1 MPVDYQGIYV
11 LSSGMLLQERKL
23 EIITNNLANV
33 DTPAFKMDVGLVS
46 LWDTP
51 NGQREPDNSPENPTN
66 NFVYPLMERV
76 SALMLQGPIRE
87 TGNPLDLAIEGEGFF
102 AVRSEDQIF
111 YTRKGNFRID
121 REGYLVNE
129 LGMRV
134 LDEEGRDIRVV
145 GNLKVAPDG
154 SLFTEGGPIGRLG
167 VYTLNQPQKVGRDL
181 FTGQPQRAQNFKV
194 MQGFLEGSNVNP
206 ILEMAKLIETHRA
219 HEVYSNLIRA
229 LDQTHERAINSLV

>member
-1 MPVDYQGIYV
+1 
-11 LSSGMLLQERKL
+11 
-23 EIITNNLANV
+23 
-33 DTPAFKMDVGLVS
+33 
-46 LWDTP
+46 
-51 NGQREPDNSPENPTN
+51 
-66 NFVYPLMERV
+66 
-76 SALMLQGPIRE
+76 
-87 TGNPLDLAIEGEGFF
+87 LAIEGDGFF
-102 AVRSEDQIF
+102 AVRSAGQIF

-145 GNLKVAPDG
+145 GSLKVAPDG
-154 SLFTEGGPIGRLG
+154 SLFTEEGTVGRLG
-167 VYTLNQPQKVGRDL
+167 VYTLDRPQKAGRDL

>member
-23 EIITNNLANV
+23 EVITNNLANV
-33 DTPAFKMDVGLVS
+33 DTPAFKMDIGLVS

-76 SALMLQGPIRE
+76 SVLMLQGPIRE

-102 AVRSEDQIF
+102 AVRSEGQTL

-145 GNLKVAPDG
+145 GSLKVAPDG
-154 SLFTEGGPIGRLG
+154 SLFTEGGPSRKAWCIHLKPTSKGGKGPIYRSAPESSELQG
-167 VYTLNQPQKVGRDL
+167 NAGLFGGLQCKSYT
-181 FTGQPQRAQNFKV
+181 
-194 MQGFLEGSNVNP
+194 
-206 ILEMAKLIETHRA
+206 
-219 HEVYSNLIRA
+219 
-229 LDQTHERAINSLV
+229 

>member
-1 MPVDYQGIYV
+1 
-11 LSSGMLLQERKL
+11 
-23 EIITNNLANV
+23 
-33 DTPAFKMDVGLVS
+33 MDVGLVS

-76 SALMLQGPIRE
+76 VTLMLQGPIRE

-102 AVRSEDQIF
+102 AVRSEGQIF

-145 GNLKVAPDG
+145 GSLKVAPDG
-154 SLFTEGGPIGRLG
+154 SLFTKGG
-167 VYTLNQPQKVGRDL
+167 
-181 FTGQPQRAQNFKV
+181 
-194 MQGFLEGSNVNP
+194 
-206 ILEMAKLIETHRA
+206 THRKA
-219 HEVYSNLIRA
+219 WCIHFKPASKGGLFQPNKGTGPNPRKGY
-229 LDQTHERAINSLV
+229 

>member
-51 NGQREPDNSPENPTN
+51 NGLREPDNSPENPTN

-76 SALMLQGPIRE
+76 SVVMLQGPIRE
-87 TGNPLDLAIEGEGFF
+87 TGNPLDLAIEGDGFF
-102 AVRSEDQIF
+102 AVRSEGQIF

-145 GNLKVAPDG
+145 GSLKVAPDG
-154 SLFTEGGPIGRLG
+154 FLFTEEGPIGRFG
-167 VYTLNQPQKVGRDL
+167 VYTLDQLQKVGRDL

-229 LDQTHERAINSLV
+229 LDQTHERAISGLV